1 MNEETIIKVNS
12 KHRKAELLPMRGE
25 DAAGNLWTVDNVSF
39 MKNGRRFLPIMGEF
53 HFSRWEPEEWE
64 EAIRKMRAGGVE
76 IVATYIFWIH
86 HEERENCF
94 DFTGCRD
101 LHRFLEVCKKVQMP
115 VWLRIGPWEHG
126 ECRNGGFPDWLLSW
140 AKENNAELRSNDPEY
155 LTYVRRYWGQLAKE
169 CEGEMCGD
177 GGPVIGIQLEN
188 EFGHVGGTQDK
199 KAGAEHML
207 TLKKMAQEAGFH
219 VPYYTATGWGG
230 AHVVDGEMLPVLG
243 DYVDAPWAQSVE
255 EIPASE
261 VFLFMPF
268 HNDENIGS
276 DAEHEGDGFRFSV
289 EKNPYL
295 TAELGAGMQVTGHR
309 RTFPWPEDVEACAL
323 CKLGSGAN
331 LLGYYMYHGGINPDG
346 FDQSLEEVP
355 GDMGYNYLP
364 KKNYDFQTCIRESGE
379 ISERFGR
386 LKKIH
391 LFTEDFGERMAG
403 MITVLPETLP
413 SSPEDMDTLRASVR
427 VNPVTGEGFL
437 FVNNHQRRRTMK
449 AHRDETVRIVFPD
462 DEIVVEHLNVE
473 SDACGIVP
481 FGIPANKSYPEDT
494 ENAQGAEDS
503 LRLLRTNAWLLC
515 RLGDRIVF
523 YTDEEN
529 RETLYFEW
537 SDGKSHDDRLILLTR
552 EEANR
557 AFRVGD
563 TLWLTAR
570 TESCILQD
578 CKSDIRKDSEN
589 VSNDMDSVRLKLLT
603 RDLKETL
610 TVIHADGSR
619 ETVEADRADVG
630 NIDRVND
637 MKSGELSSECIGEVH
652 NEEGRLMYREY
663 RVYVDTYPS
672 VKFHQLY
679 LDVSYRGDRAEL
691 YDADGKLIDDWFTTG
706 EPWHIRLK
714 RFGYPREL
722 VIRVYDSENIL
733 PCEYGDHVYYD
744 LEVKPGCALDTV
756 RLIPEYRLELSC

>member
-1 MNEETIIKVNS
+1 MENGERRNGETVIKVNS
-12 KHRKAELLPMRGE
+12 KGVKAEPLPMRGE
-25 DAAGNLWTVDNVSF
+25 DAEGNLWTVDNISF
-39 MKNGRRFLPIMGEF
+39 LKNGKRFLPIMGEF
-53 HFSRWEPEEWE
+53 HFSRWEPEDWE
-64 EAIRKMRAGGVE
+64 EAILKMRAGGVE
-76 IVATYIFWIH
+76 ILATYIFWIH
-86 HEERENCF
+86 HEEREGDF

-101 LHRFLEVCKKVQMP
+101 LHRFLEICKKVHMP

-126 ECRNGGFPDWLLSW
+126 ECRNGGFPDWLLAW
-140 AKENNAELRSNDPEY
+140 AKESGGELRSNDPGY
-155 LTYVRRYWGQLAKE
+155 LSYVRRYWEQLAKE

-177 GGPVIGIQLEN
+177 GGPVLGIQLEN

-207 TLKKMAQEAGFH
+207 MLKKMAQEAGLV

-289 EKNPYL
+289 DKNPYL

-309 RTFPWPEDVEACAL
+309 RTYPWPEDVEACAL

-346 FDQSLEEVP
+346 LDHSLEEVP

-391 LFTEDFGERMAG
+391 LFTEDFGEIMAG
-403 MITVLPETLP
+403 MVTVLPEALP

-427 VNPVTGEGFL
+427 VNPATGEGFL
-437 FVNNHQRRRTMK
+437 FVNNHQRKRTMK
-449 AHRDETVRIVFPD
+449 PHRDETVRIVLPG

-481 FGIPANKSYPEDT
+481 FGIFAD
-494 ENAQGAEDS
+494 NAHSIEGG
-503 LRLLRTNAWLLC
+503 LRLLRTNAWILC
-515 RLGDRIVF
+515 RLGERLVF
-523 YTDEEN
+523 YTDETEQ
-529 RETLYFEW
+529 EALYFEW
-537 SDGKSHDDRLILLTR
+537 SDGKSHDERLILLTR
-552 EEANR
+552 DEANR

-563 TLWLTAR
+563 ALWLTERAD
-570 TESCILQD
+570 SCILKED
-578 CKSDIRKDSEN
+578 KDS
-589 VSNDMDSVRLKLLT
+589 LPLT
-603 RDLKETL
+603 ILTKDLQETL

-619 ETVEADRADVG
+619 KTVTAEQVDAGIGARPSDTGSESLAAV
-630 NIDRVND
+630 
-637 MKSGELSSECIGEVH
+637 SSCISEVH
-652 NEEGRLMYREY
+652 NEEGRLLYREY
-663 RVYVDTYPS
+663 KVQIDAYHAEA
-672 VKFHQLY
+672 FHQIY

-706 EPWHIRLK
+706 EPWHIQLK
-714 RFGYPREL
+714 RFGYPQEL
-722 VIRVYDSENIL
+722 VIRVYDSDNIL
-733 PCEYGDHVYYD
+733 PCDYGDHVYYD
-744 LEVKPGCALDTV
+744 LAVKPGCTLDAV
-756 RLIPEYRLELSC
+756 QLIPEYRGVTG